1 MFSQRPWEQRCRSQV
16 HSSISVNKKRHTQR
30 ISVTWNSHEIL
41 AFCLLCPTLSVRKT
55 VKGIHSVS
63 WIPEGLL
70 LQEEY
75 TYGRTALKVQAT
87 AMILVFQKK
96 DFRSTQNDL
105 PDNWSH
111 VSAGIHRA
119 NPRPAQQRQWAMSWQ
134 ALSFTVHVGKRDWII
149 STDCPFNFT
158 LVILNIIH
166 LMYANSRETV
176 ILQSKWM
183 SPSHLTPHMYAEP
196 EQQKSYLLNG
206 IQHKVGLIRY
216 IPLRLHVP
224 YNSYWTSFLK
234 KDIKFSVNTLKW
246 LNTFTPLCEI
256 HFSPKKHIW
265 APTL

>member
-1 MFSQRPWEQRCRSQV
+1 MKFSWNT
-16 HSSISVNKKRHTQR
+16 SILSPLSHLISEENSKR
-30 ISVTWNSHEIL
+30 N
-41 AFCLLCPTLSVRKT
+41 TLSFPEYLKGCYC
-55 VKGIHSVS
+55 KEGIHV
-63 WIPEGLL
+63 W
-70 LQEEY
+70 
-75 TYGRTALKVQAT
+75 RTALKVQAT

-134 ALSFTVHVGKRDWII
+134 ALSFTVHVGKARLNHLDWL
-149 STDCPFNFT
+149 PFQLYACDSKHNTSHVCKFT
-158 LVILNIIH
+158 R
-166 LMYANSRETV
+166 NSHTTEQV
-176 ILQSKWM
+176 DV
-183 SPSHLTPHMYAEP
+183 PLTPHSTYVCRT

-216 IPLRLHVP
+216 IPLRLHICLITLIELP
-224 YNSYWTSFLK
+224 FSK

-256 HFSPKKHIW
+256 HFFPKEAYMSSLHYKSINSLSS
-265 APTL
+265 AYTDFQYSNSKKGT